1 MCWLGLAW
9 KPWLG
14 PGFIWLGLHKSQA
27 RAQARKSGLAW
38 PGPGLGH
45 GFNRDRRR
53 QRSII
58 FIGWHS
64 DYFLA
69 SHTHLRDKKMKLW
82 LAWPGLAW
90 EISGQKPKPAQA
102 RGVAWPGLTNPG
114 LAWPGFWLEARPS
127 TSLTV

>member
-1 MCWLGLAW
+1 MAWAWLHLAW
-9 KPWLG
+9 ASQISSLS
-14 PGFIWLGLHKSQA
+14 PGQKA
-27 RAQARKSGLAW
+27 RARPGQAMASTEIAEGCYSKLYKTYTC
-38 PGPGLGH
+38 H
-45 GFNRDRRR
+45 
-53 QRSII
+53 IT
-58 FIGWHS
+58 
-64 DYFLA
+64 

-127 TSLTV
+127 TSLFLGRWAGLQVKML